1 MSQSPVIYCIRG
13 YKNSG
18 KTTVM
23 KKLITVLAKKGYKV
37 ASIKHDG
44 HDFESDM
51 PGTDS
56 YAHAKAGAYGTAV
69 FSTNHWMVTKR
80 GYPVRE
86 KDLIALF
93 PEADI
98 ILIEGLKDSTYPGYW
113 CDYPRKKPPEAL
125 EIALEIEGL
134 LSSKTQET

>member
-1 MSQSPVIYCIRG
+1 MSQLPVIYCIRG

-23 KKLITVLAKKGYKV
+23 RKLITALVEKGYKV

-44 HDFESDM
+44 HDFDGDV

-56 YAHAKAGAYGTAV
+56 YAHARAGAYGTAV
-69 FSTNHWMVTKR
+69 FSENHWMVTKR
-80 GYPVRE
+80 GYPAQE
-86 KDLIALF
+86 QDLIALF

-98 ILIEGLKDSTYPGYW
+98 ILIEGLKDSIYPGYW
-113 CDYPRKKPPEAL
+113 CDYPRKKPPEIPEL
-125 EIALEIEGL
+125 VLEIEHL
-134 LSSKTQET
+134 LSKTQEM